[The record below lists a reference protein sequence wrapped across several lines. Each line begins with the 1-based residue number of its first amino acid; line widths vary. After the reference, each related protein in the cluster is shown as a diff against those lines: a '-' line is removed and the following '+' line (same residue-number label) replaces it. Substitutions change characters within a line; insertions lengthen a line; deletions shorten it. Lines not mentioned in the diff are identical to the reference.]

1 MSGCVW
7 AVYVC
12 AVVMVVGFLVTLA
25 ATQRQGAWIQV
36 LVTLAATQ
44 RHGAWIQV
52 LATLAAVGTIPTSLH
67 AHSATDGQP
76 PTHAS

>member
-36 LVTLAATQ
+36 LVILAATQ
-44 RHGAWIQV
+44 RQGA
-52 LATLAAVGTIPTSLH
+52 
-67 AHSATDGQP
+67 
-76 PTHAS
+76 